1 MKAVYVYRLTSDTG
15 LAPCVKNGL
24 LTLACCK
31 GGQIRGEKVISTGL
45 RYRIGT
51 KRKQDGVD
59 YSADDVY
66 ILGIFQDKMLYIAKV
81 DNVITMEEYY
91 NGTSKGRTDDIY
103 SINNGKLERN
113 KWLQKEEVHTEPGR
127 IMRDLAGKYVLL
139 SKDFVYLGKDA
150 VDVRLLKKY
159 IPRYQETKFYKNKD
173 AEIIISECL
182 KCDDG
187 KSHMPTTPFR
197 KSGGCR

>member
-81 DNVITMEEYY
+81 DNVITM
-91 NGTSKGRTDDIY
+91 
-103 SINNGKLERN
+103 
-113 KWLQKEEVHTEPGR
+113 
-127 IMRDLAGKYVLL
+127 
-139 SKDFVYLGKDA
+139 
-150 VDVRLLKKY
+150 
-159 IPRYQETKFYKNKD
+159 
-173 AEIIISECL
+173 
-182 KCDDG
+182 
-187 KSHMPTTPFR
+187 
-197 KSGGCR
+197 

>member
-150 VDVRLLKKY
+150 VDVRLLEKY
-159 IPRYQETKFYKNKD
+159 IPR
-173 AEIIISECL
+173 
-182 KCDDG
+182 
-187 KSHMPTTPFR
+187 
-197 KSGGCR
+197 